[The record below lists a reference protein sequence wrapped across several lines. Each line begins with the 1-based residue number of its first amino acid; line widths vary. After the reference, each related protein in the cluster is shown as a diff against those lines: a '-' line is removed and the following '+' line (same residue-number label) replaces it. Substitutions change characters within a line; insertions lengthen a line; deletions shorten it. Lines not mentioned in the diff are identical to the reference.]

1 MDLLEGAVRAYA
13 WGSRTDLADLQGRTT
28 PTEHPEAEI
37 WYGAHP
43 ADPAMLVRPESG
55 DPKERSLLAVIDSDP
70 VGCLG
75 ASTAGTFHNR
85 LPFLLKLLAAA
96 EPLSLQAHPSA
107 LQAAQGFAADNSRG
121 IPLDSPVRN
130 YKDDSHK
137 PELIVAIG
145 EFHALAGF
153 RDPARTLD
161 FLSALAVDEMA
172 PYVDM
177 LGRQPDEHGL
187 RMLFTSWITLPQA
200 RLRELLPAL
209 LDGCERHVAAG
220 AAVPFA
226 REAATIVELGAAY
239 PGDQGVLAATLLNRV
254 VLQPGEGMF
263 LDAGNLHAYLSGVG
277 VEIMA
282 NSDNVLRGGLTPK
295 HVDVPELLRVLD
307 FRPIDASALVPEGP
321 APAWFD
327 TPASE
332 FRLGAIVFDPAMTAE
347 VGEVGKAGEVGE
359 VGKVGGTGEAGG
371 RVPVGADVALPVGRP
386 QIVLCTAG
394 RGLLRSGDAELEV
407 PRGGA
412 AWLDAG
418 DVVVASAAQ
427 TAEPTCL
434 YVAAAG

>member
-1 MDLLEGAVRAYA
+1 MDLLEGVVRAYA
-13 WGSRTDLADLQGRTT
+13 WGSRTELADLQGRAT

-37 WYGAHP
+37 WFGAHP
-43 ADPAMLVRPESG
+43 GDPAKLVAPGPGHAE
-55 DPKERSLLAVIDSDP
+55 ECSLLAAIEADP
-70 VGCLG
+70 VGRLG
-75 ASTAGTFHNR
+75 ASTARSFHNR

-107 LQAAQGFAADNSRG
+107 VQAAQGFAADNARG
-121 IPLDSPVRN
+121 IPIDSPVRN
-130 YKDDSHK
+130 YKDDNHK
-137 PELIVAIG
+137 PELIVAID

-153 RDPARTLD
+153 RNPARTLD
-161 FLSALAVDEMA
+161 FLVALDVDAMA

-209 LDGCERHVAAG
+209 LDGCARYLAG
-220 AAVPFA
+220 AGEDAPFV
-226 REAATIVELGAAY
+226 REAATIVDLGAEY

-254 VLQPGEGMF
+254 VLRPGEGMF
-263 LDAGNLHAYLSGVG
+263 LAAGNLHAYLEGVG

-307 FRPIDASALVPEGP
+307 FRPIDAPVLVPQGT

-327 TPASE
+327 TPAPE
-332 FRLGAIVFDPAMTAE
+332 FRLGTIVFDPDPAA
-347 VGEVGKAGEVGE
+347 ASDS
-359 VGKVGGTGEAGG
+359 GG
-371 RVPVGADVALPVGRP
+371 RVAIEADVELPVGYPR
-386 QIVLCTAG
+386 IVLCTDGCAQ
-394 RGLLRSGDAELEV
+394 LTSGDAKLEV
-407 PRGGA
+407 PRGSA

-418 DVVVASAAQ
+418 DVV
-427 TAEPTCL
+427 TAEAADRQGITRL
-434 YVAAAG
+434 YVAATG

>member
-1 MDLLEGAVRAYA
+1 MDLLEGVVRAYA
-13 WGSRTDLADLQGRTT
+13 WGSRTDLADLQGRAT

-37 WYGAHP
+37 WFGAHP
-43 ADPAMLVRPESG
+43 ADPAMLVRPEAG
-55 DPKERSLLAVIDSDP
+55 DPKERSLLAVIDADP

-75 ASTAGTFHNR
+75 ASTARTFHNR
-85 LPFLLKLLAAA
+85 LPYLLKLLAAA

-137 PELIVAIG
+137 PELIVAID

-153 RDPARTLD
+153 RNPARTLD
-161 FLSALAVDEMA
+161 FLSALGVDEMA

-209 LDGCERHVAAG
+209 LAGCARHVAAG
-220 AAVPFA
+220 AEVPFA

-307 FRPIDASALVPEGP
+307 FRPIDAPVLVPKGP

-327 TPASE
+327 TPAPE
-332 FRLGAIVFDPAMTAE
+332 FRLGAIVFDPAATDRVGTGGDPRTGGDPDTPAE
-347 VGEVGKAGEVGE
+347 AG
-359 VGKVGGTGEAGG
+359 VGGH
-371 RVPVGADVALPVGRP
+371 VPNGADVPLPVGCPR
-386 QIVLCTAG
+386 IVLCTSG
-394 RGLLRSGDAELEV
+394 RALLRSQDAVLEV

-418 DVVVASAAQ
+418 DVVVVAA
-427 TAEPTCL
+427 AESEVPTRL

>member
-1 MDLLEGAVRAYA
+1 MDALEGVVRAYA
-13 WGSRTDLADLQGRTT
+13 WGSRTELADLQGRAT

-37 WYGAHP
+37 WFGAHP
-43 ADPAMLVRPESG
+43 ADPALLVRADNG
-55 DPKERSLLAVIDSDP
+55 DPKQRSLLALIDRDP
-70 VGCLG
+70 AGHLG
-75 ASTAGTFHNR
+75 APTAHAFGNR

-107 LQAAQGFAADNSRG
+107 EQAVQGFAADNARG

-137 PELIVAIG
+137 PELIVAID

-153 RDPARTLD
+153 RAPLGTLD
-161 FLSALAVDEMA
+161 FLGALDVDEMA
-172 PYVDM
+172 PYLDM

-187 RMLFTSWITLPQA
+187 RTLFTSWITLPQA
-200 RLRELLPAL
+200 RLRALLPAL
-209 LDGCERHVAAG
+209 LAGCDRYLAEAG
-220 AAVPFA
+220 ECAQFR

-277 VEIMA
+277 VEVMA

-307 FRPIDASALVPEGP
+307 FRPIDAPVLLPHGS

-327 TPASE
+327 TPAPE
-332 FRLGAIVFDPAMTAE
+332 FRLGVIVFDPAGTDQADTARSD
-347 VGEVGKAGEVGE
+347 GH
-359 VGKVGGTGEAGG
+359 
-371 RVPVGADVALPVGRP
+371 VPADVAVPLPVGRP
-386 QIVLCTAG
+386 RIVLCTHG
-394 RGLLRSGDAELEV
+394 CGLLTCGDISLEV
-407 PRGGA
+407 PCGSA

-418 DVVVASAAQ
+418 DDVTAAAAGAG
-427 TAEPTCL
+427 TTTRL
-434 YVAAAG
+434 YVAAVAG